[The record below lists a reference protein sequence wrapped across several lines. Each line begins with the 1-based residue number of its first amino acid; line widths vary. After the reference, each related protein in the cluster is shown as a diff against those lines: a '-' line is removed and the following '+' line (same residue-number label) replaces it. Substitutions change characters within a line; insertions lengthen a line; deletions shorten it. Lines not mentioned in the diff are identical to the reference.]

1 MGSVITIR
9 YGTDLD
15 AATVAAKLA
24 RAGSNWT
31 NVRRDLSDYIDP
43 VAGVRGGGIAYTI
56 DDVSSGTPLVD
67 STVNVEITFANITAG
82 ETLVIG
88 TVTLTWAVAA
98 ANENEVTIGADLA
111 AATTNLTAAINA
123 HSKLQGIISA
133 TGNTSSGVVAMVY
146 TGAGREA
153 ALIGVSETGDAVT
166 VSASSF
172 ASASTMSAEITAPVV
187 VRKGL

>member
-24 RAGSNWT
+24 RAGTNWT

-43 VAGVRGGGIAYTI
+43 IAGVRGGGIAYTV

-67 STVNVEITFANITAG
+67 SSVAVTITFANITAG

-88 TVTLTWAVAA
+88 TVTLAWAVAA
-98 ANENEVTIGADLA
+98 ANQNQVTIGANLA
-111 AATTNLTAAINA
+111 AATTNLAAAVNA
-123 HSKLQGIISA
+123 HTSLQGIIRAS
-133 TGNTSSGVVAMVY
+133 GNTGTGVVTLTY

>member
-24 RAGSNWT
+24 RAGTNWT

-98 ANENEVTIGADLA
+98 VW
-111 AATTNLTAAINA
+111 
-123 HSKLQGIISA
+123 
-133 TGNTSSGVVAMVY
+133 SSGGSVC
-146 TGAGREA
+146 R
-153 ALIGVSETGDAVT
+153 IK
-166 VSASSF
+166 SASV
-172 ASASTMSAEITAPVV
+172 IC
-187 VRKGL
+187 RQ

>member
-24 RAGSNWT
+24 RAGTNWT

>member
-24 RAGSNWT
+24 RAGTNWT
-31 NVRRDLSDYIDP
+31 NVRRGLSDYIDP
-43 VAGVRGGGIAYTI
+43 VAGVRGGGIAYSV

-111 AATTNLTAAINA
+111 AAATNLTAAINA

>member
-24 RAGSNWT
+24 RAGTNWT

-43 VAGVRGGGIAYTI
+43 VAGVRGGGIAYSV
-56 DDVSSGTPLVD
+56 DDVTSGTPLAD
-67 STVNVEITFANITAG
+67 SSVTATITFANVDAG

-88 TVTLTWAVAA
+88 TVTLAWAVAA

-111 AATTNLTAAINA
+111 AATTNLTTAINA
-123 HSKLQGIISA
+123 HSKLQGIIQA
-133 TGNTSSGVVAMVY
+133 TGVTGTGVVTMTY

-153 ALIGVSETGDAVT
+153 ALIGVSETGDAVA

-172 ASASTMSAEITAPVV
+172 ASASTMSAETAAPVV

>member
-1 MGSVITIR
+1 MGSVITVR
-9 YGTDLD
+9 YGTDLG

-24 RAGSNWT
+24 RAGTNWT
-31 NVRRDLSDYIDP
+31 NVRRGLSDYIDP

>member
-24 RAGSNWT
+24 RAGTNWT

-67 STVNVEITFANITAG
+67 STVNVEITFANIDAG

-88 TVTLTWAVAA
+88 TVTLAWAVAA
-98 ANENEVTIGADLA
+98 ANEDQVTIGADLA